1 MLHRRAELTHGTGRL
16 RPSNAGQATTIFR
29 TLAVLL
35 VAASTAGAQE
45 APTSRDAVDA
55 KALPD
60 YTGKETPMISVEY
73 LEYPLRARRPVHRHD
88 TSAHGFIYVL
98 EGSIVMS
105 VQSGEPTMLT
115 SDLLR
120 RPERC
125 ARHRAPARLT
135 TPTKFLVFSFGRTAT
150 SLS

>member
-45 APTSRDAVDA
+45 APTSARDAVDA

-73 LEYPLRARRPVHRHD
+73 PLRARRPVHRHD
-88 TSAHGFIYVL
+88 TSAHGFIYLL

-105 VQSGEPTMLT
+105 VQSEG
-115 SDLLR
+115 R
-120 RPERC
+120 RC
-125 ARHRAPARLT
+125 
-135 TPTKFLVFSFGRTAT
+135 
-150 SLS
+150 